1 MLICRFKNI
10 MFIQI
15 LSSYRTHLENFRE
28 ISSSPPSSLE
38 LQPHFSREY
47 HPIAALLCHPF
58 MYIRM
63 RTAHVRMYSFEY
75 NTVYVLFEYA

>member
-1 MLICRFKNI
+1 MLICRFKTSCL
-10 MFIQI
+10 FKY
-15 LSSYRTHLENFRE
+15 LVVTGP
-28 ISSSPPSSLE
+28 ISKISPPPPSSLE